1 MVFDHLEQY
10 GNQVALI
17 AGDIVI
23 TYRQLLELS
32 EKYLQEIPKRSVVL
46 FVCENT
52 ISSIALYVG
61 MMRKEIIPV
70 MVSPNIKK
78 EAFQNL
84 VDLYYPN
91 FIIYGKEEGQF
102 ECLNKQ
108 KIPTDPR
115 LALLLTTSGS
125 TGSAKYVR
133 LSYEN
138 VISNTNSIVDYLHI
152 QSSDRVITTLPM
164 CHTYGLSL
172 VQTHLCKGA
181 SIVVYNDSVLNHSFR
196 KEIEKNQVTTFG
208 GVPFTYEMLYKASFF
223 KHLPESIKY
232 MTQAGAKLSKELN
245 TFIVR
250 VCKEQHKK
258 FIVMYGQTEATARI
272 SYVPWKDAERK
283 IGSIGVPIP
292 NGYMELHDEMDKIIL
307 ESYTQGE
314 IIYKG
319 ANIMLGY
326 AEKQSDLKKGE
337 SMDGILHTGDLA
349 YKDEDGFYFITGRK
363 SRYIKLYGV
372 RTNLNDIEKQMEG
385 HNITAFCMGS
395 DNHINIYLVE
405 KVNKEQV
412 INILKNSFNMRTRDF
427 SIFYIS
433 NVPRTES
440 GKIDYTKLETY
451 IV

>member
-91 FIIYGKEEGQF
+91 FIIYGKEEVQF

-196 KEIEKNQVTTFG
+196 KEIEKNLVTTFG
-208 GVPFTYEMLYKASFF
+208 GFPFTYEMLYKASFF
-223 KHLPESIKY
+223 
-232 MTQAGAKLSKELN
+232 
-245 TFIVR
+245 
-250 VCKEQHKK
+250 
-258 FIVMYGQTEATARI
+258 
-272 SYVPWKDAERK
+272 
-283 IGSIGVPIP
+283 
-292 NGYMELHDEMDKIIL
+292 
-307 ESYTQGE
+307 
-314 IIYKG
+314 
-319 ANIMLGY
+319 
-326 AEKQSDLKKGE
+326 
-337 SMDGILHTGDLA
+337 
-349 YKDEDGFYFITGRK
+349 
-363 SRYIKLYGV
+363 
-372 RTNLNDIEKQMEG
+372 
-385 HNITAFCMGS
+385 
-395 DNHINIYLVE
+395 NH
-405 KVNKEQV
+405 
-412 INILKNSFNMRTRDF
+412 
-427 SIFYIS
+427 
-433 NVPRTES
+433 
-440 GKIDYTKLETY
+440 
-451 IV
+451 

>member
-1 MVFDHLEQY
+1 M
-10 GNQVALI
+10 
-17 AGDIVI
+17 
-23 TYRQLLELS
+23 
-32 EKYLQEIPKRSVVL
+32 
-46 FVCENT
+46 
-52 ISSIALYVG
+52 
-61 MMRKEIIPV
+61 
-70 MVSPNIKK
+70 
-78 EAFQNL
+78 
-84 VDLYYPN
+84 
-91 FIIYGKEEGQF
+91 
-102 ECLNKQ
+102 
-108 KIPTDPR
+108 
-115 LALLLTTSGS
+115 TTSGS

-138 VISNTNSIVDYLHI
+138 VISNTNSVVDYLHI

-181 SIVVYNDSVLNHSFR
+181 SIVV
-196 KEIEKNQVTTFG
+196 
-208 GVPFTYEMLYKASFF
+208 YKASFF

-385 HNITAFCMGS
+385 HNITAFCTGS

-440 GKIDYTKLETY
+440 GKVDYTKLETY

>member
-1 MVFDHLEQY
+1 MAGFIYFTEEQKRRANEVNLESFLLRQGERLLKSGREKRLASDHSITVR
-10 GNQVALI
+10 GNQWYDHAI
-17 AGDIVI
+17 
-23 TYRQLLELS
+23 
-32 EKYLQEIPKRSVVL
+32 EKGGGAID
-46 FVCENT
+46 FVK
-52 ISSIALYVG
+52 
-61 MMRKEIIPV
+61 M
-70 MVSPNIKK
+70 
-78 EAFQNL
+78 F
-84 VDLYYPN
+84 
-91 FIIYGKEEGQF
+91 YGKDFPDAVTMLLDGEQGEVCYSDICEKGKSREEGKPF
-102 ECLNKQ
+102 
-108 KIPTDPR
+108 
-115 LALLLTTSGS
+115 ALPE
-125 TGSAKYVR
+125 K
-133 LSYEN
+133 
-138 VISNTNSIVDYLHI
+138 NTEMRRALVDYLHI

-385 HNITAFCMGS
+385 HNITAFCTGS